1 MEKDAIWCLVSIEE
15 EEETIEAKII
25 HIGRDKF
32 KILDD
37 VKGGKYTEKKID
49 ASDIFYCRLNR

>member
-15 EEETIEAKII
+15 ETIEAKII
-25 HIGRDKF
+25 HIGRGKF

-37 VKGGKYTEKKID
+37 VKGGNI
-49 ASDIFYCRLNR
+49 

>member
-15 EEETIEAKII
+15 EETIEAKII
-25 HIGRDKF
+25 HIGRGKF

-37 VKGGKYTEKKID
+37 VKGGKYTGKID

>member
-1 MEKDAIWCLVSIEE
+1 MEKDAIWCSISI

-25 HIGRDKF
+25 HIGRGKF

-37 VKGGKYTEKKID
+37 VKGGKLQ
-49 ASDIFYCRLNR
+49 RRR

>member
-15 EEETIEAKII
+15 ENIEAKIT
-25 HIGRDKF
+25 HIGRGKF

-37 VKGGKYTEKKID
+37 VKGGKYIDRKID
-49 ASDIFYCRLNR
+49 ASDIFYCRVDR

>member
-15 EEETIEAKII
+15 EKIEAKIV
-25 HIGRDKF
+25 HIGRGKF

-37 VKGGKYTEKKID
+37 VKGGKYTEKKVD
-49 ASDIFYCRLNR
+49 ASDVFYCRVNR

>member
-15 EEETIEAKII
+15 EETIEAKII
-25 HIGRDKF
+25 HVGRGKF

-37 VKGGKYTEKKID
+37 VKGGKYAEKKID
-49 ASDIFYCRLNR
+49 ASDIFYCRLER